1 MQRMKIN
8 VDGFDAILMVG
19 VALFAYAAPEAV
31 GGNGYL
37 SAYVVG
43 LILGNTGSYGKKH
56 LFGFFDGFTGL
67 MQMGVFFLL
76 GLLSFPSAL
85 VHGASG
91 PSAFRAEGSPI
102 SRTGIGSWTAS

>member
-1 MQRMKIN
+1 M
-8 VDGFDAILMVG
+8 
-19 VALFAYAAPEAV
+19 PEAV

-85 VHGASG
+85 VHWLD
-91 PSAFRAEGSPI
+91 PHRLERAAT
-102 SRTGIGSWTAS
+102 RTAHAEPDG